1 MLDTTKP
8 LVSLD
13 EMEIYHEE
21 MIEYIK
27 SLGIGLTE
35 EDINGLI
42 DEKLVPVNETIEN
55 KVEKVD
61 GMGLSTNDY
70 SNAEKEKLGAIGSIT
85 TAQIDALFA

>member
-1 MLDTTKP
+1 MLDVTNP
-8 LVSLD
+8 LIGLN
-13 EMEIYHEE
+13 EIEIYHEE
-21 MIEYIK
+21 MVAYIK
-27 SLGIGLTE
+27 SQGLGLSE

-42 DEKLVPVNETIEN
+42 DKKLVPVNETIEN

>member
-1 MLDTTKP
+1 MLDVTNP
-8 LVSLD
+8 LIGLD

-21 MIEYIK
+21 MKAYIK
-27 SLGIGLTE
+27 SQGLGLSE

-42 DEKLVPVNETIEN
+42 DEKLVPVNTTIEN

-70 SNAEKEKLGAIGSIT
+70 TNADKEKLNAIGVIT
-85 TAQIDALFA
+85 TTQIDALFA